1 MDEKKKQKI
10 LKRQEKLRNV
20 LLSLSDKIKIDDVKA
35 QQQSSREM
43 QRDNKEMTIDG
54 IRDEISDSDITI
66 VWEKGWK
73 NVDEN
78 LNTLDELVRTSREY
92 RDILADIENFKY
104 GERIAEFIER
114 MDGSI
119 KEIKDIIY
127 DVRQEV
133 LSFYKAQKEGNV
145 KGTKESKD
153 SNYFFHSYQEYYEGL
168 IDYIKKI
175 NEAILKSNGVDNEE
189 KINIIKKLDA
199 VIEKDN
205 QFKDSIEMK
214 DCDLSELILNIE
226 TAIDVI
232 PFLEKCKRFR
242 PASHR

>member
-1 MDEKKKQKI
+1 M
-10 LKRQEKLRNV
+10 
-20 LLSLSDKIKIDDVKA
+20 
-35 QQQSSREM
+35 
-43 QRDNKEMTIDG
+43 
-54 IRDEISDSDITI
+54 
-66 VWEKGWK
+66 
-73 NVDEN
+73 DEN

-214 DCDLSELILNIE
+214 ECDLSELILNIE

-232 PFLEKCKRFR
+232 PFLEKCKNNISTITKIRTLDEDIRVMFAR
-242 PASHR
+242 LYTNSVTNFAWEIEQQIRDSIYKAKTLVTPPTPEEGKKGVVCFTKDDELKIW

>member
-1 MDEKKKQKI
+1 M
-10 LKRQEKLRNV
+10 
-20 LLSLSDKIKIDDVKA
+20 
-35 QQQSSREM
+35 
-43 QRDNKEMTIDG
+43 
-54 IRDEISDSDITI
+54 
-66 VWEKGWK
+66 
-73 NVDEN
+73 DEN

-214 DCDLSELILNIE
+214 ECDLSELILNIE

-232 PFLEKCKRFR
+232 PFLEKCKNNISTITKIRTLDEDIRVMFAR
-242 PASHR
+242 LYTNSVTNFACEIEQQIRDSIYKAKTLVTPPTPEEGKDVVCFTKEDELKIW

>member
-1 MDEKKKQKI
+1 M
-10 LKRQEKLRNV
+10 
-20 LLSLSDKIKIDDVKA
+20 
-35 QQQSSREM
+35 
-43 QRDNKEMTIDG
+43 
-54 IRDEISDSDITI
+54 
-66 VWEKGWK
+66 
-73 NVDEN
+73 DEN

-232 PFLEKCKRFR
+232 PFLEKCKNNISTIAKIRTLDEDIRVMFAR
-242 PASHR
+242 LYTNSVTNFAWEIEQQIRDSIYKAKTLVTPPSPEEEKSVVCFTKEDELKIW

>member
-1 MDEKKKQKI
+1 M
-10 LKRQEKLRNV
+10 
-20 LLSLSDKIKIDDVKA
+20 
-35 QQQSSREM
+35 
-43 QRDNKEMTIDG
+43 
-54 IRDEISDSDITI
+54 
-66 VWEKGWK
+66 
-73 NVDEN
+73 DEN

-205 QFKDSIEMK
+205 QFKDSIELK
-214 DCDLSELILNIE
+214 ECDLSELILNIE

-232 PFLEKCKRFR
+232 PFLEKCKNNISTITKIRTLDEDIRVMFAR
-242 PASHR
+242 LYTNSVTNFAWEIEQQIRDSIYKAKTLVTPPSPEEEKSVVCFTKEDELKIW

>member
-1 MDEKKKQKI
+1 M
-10 LKRQEKLRNV
+10 
-20 LLSLSDKIKIDDVKA
+20 
-35 QQQSSREM
+35 
-43 QRDNKEMTIDG
+43 
-54 IRDEISDSDITI
+54 
-66 VWEKGWK
+66 
-73 NVDEN
+73 DEN

-114 MDGSI
+114 VEGSI

-232 PFLEKCKRFR
+232 PFLEKCKNNISTIAKIRTLDEDIRVMFAR
-242 PASHR
+242 LYTNSVTNFAWEIEQQIRDSIYKAKTLVTPPSPEEEKSVVCFTKEDELKIW

>member
-1 MDEKKKQKI
+1 M
-10 LKRQEKLRNV
+10 
-20 LLSLSDKIKIDDVKA
+20 
-35 QQQSSREM
+35 
-43 QRDNKEMTIDG
+43 
-54 IRDEISDSDITI
+54 
-66 VWEKGWK
+66 
-73 NVDEN
+73 DEN

-214 DCDLSELILNIE
+214 ECDLSELILNIE
-226 TAIDVI
+226 TAIEVI
-232 PFLEKCKRFR
+232 PFLEKCKNNISTIAKIRTLDEDIRVMFAR
-242 PASHR
+242 LYTNSVTNFAWEIEQQIRDSIYKAKTLITPPTPEEGKGVVCFTKEDELKIW

>member
-1 MDEKKKQKI
+1 M
-10 LKRQEKLRNV
+10 
-20 LLSLSDKIKIDDVKA
+20 
-35 QQQSSREM
+35 
-43 QRDNKEMTIDG
+43 
-54 IRDEISDSDITI
+54 
-66 VWEKGWK
+66 
-73 NVDEN
+73 DEN

-214 DCDLSELILNIE
+214 ECDLSELILNIE

-232 PFLEKCKRFR
+232 PFLEKCKNNISTITKIRTLDEDIRVMFAR
-242 PASHR
+242 LYTNSVTNFAWEIEQQIRDSIYKAKTLVTPPSPEEEKSGVCFTKEDELKIW

>member
-1 MDEKKKQKI
+1 M
-10 LKRQEKLRNV
+10 
-20 LLSLSDKIKIDDVKA
+20 
-35 QQQSSREM
+35 
-43 QRDNKEMTIDG
+43 
-54 IRDEISDSDITI
+54 
-66 VWEKGWK
+66 
-73 NVDEN
+73 DEN

-133 LSFYKAQKEGNV
+133 LSFYKAHKEGNV

-232 PFLEKCKRFR
+232 PFLEKCKNNISTITKIRTLDEDIRVMFAR
-242 PASHR
+242 LYTNSVTNFACEIEQQIRDSIYKAKTLVTPPSPEEEKSVVCFTKEDELKIW

>member
-1 MDEKKKQKI
+1 M
-10 LKRQEKLRNV
+10 
-20 LLSLSDKIKIDDVKA
+20 
-35 QQQSSREM
+35 
-43 QRDNKEMTIDG
+43 
-54 IRDEISDSDITI
+54 
-66 VWEKGWK
+66 
-73 NVDEN
+73 DEN

-205 QFKDSIEMK
+205 QFKDSIELK
-214 DCDLSELILNIE
+214 ECDLSELILNIE

-232 PFLEKCKRFR
+232 PFLEKCKNNISTITKIRTLDEDIRVMFAR
-242 PASHR
+242 LYTNSVTNFAWEIEQQIRDSIYKAKTLVSPPSPEEEKSVVCFTKEDELKIW

>member
-1 MDEKKKQKI
+1 M
-10 LKRQEKLRNV
+10 
-20 LLSLSDKIKIDDVKA
+20 
-35 QQQSSREM
+35 
-43 QRDNKEMTIDG
+43 
-54 IRDEISDSDITI
+54 
-66 VWEKGWK
+66 
-73 NVDEN
+73 DEN

-104 GERIAEFIER
+104 GERISEFIER

-205 QFKDSIEMK
+205 QFKDSIELK
-214 DCDLSELILNIE
+214 ECDLSELILNIE

-232 PFLEKCKRFR
+232 PFLEKCKNNISTITKIRTLDEDIRVMFAR
-242 PASHR
+242 LYTNSVTNFAWEIEQQIRDSIYKAKTLVTPPSPEEEKSVVCFTKEDELKIW

>member
-1 MDEKKKQKI
+1 M
-10 LKRQEKLRNV
+10 
-20 LLSLSDKIKIDDVKA
+20 
-35 QQQSSREM
+35 
-43 QRDNKEMTIDG
+43 
-54 IRDEISDSDITI
+54 
-66 VWEKGWK
+66 
-73 NVDEN
+73 DEN

-205 QFKDSIEMK
+205 QFKDSIELK
-214 DCDLSELILNIE
+214 ECDLSELILNIE

-232 PFLEKCKRFR
+232 PFLEKCKNNISTITKIRTLDEDIRVMFAR
-242 PASHR
+242 LYTNSVTNFAWEIEQQIRDSIYKAKTLVSPPSPEE

>member
-1 MDEKKKQKI
+1 M
-10 LKRQEKLRNV
+10 
-20 LLSLSDKIKIDDVKA
+20 
-35 QQQSSREM
+35 
-43 QRDNKEMTIDG
+43 
-54 IRDEISDSDITI
+54 
-66 VWEKGWK
+66 
-73 NVDEN
+73 DEN

-104 GERIAEFIER
+104 GEQIAEFIER

-127 DVRQEV
+127 DARQEV

-205 QFKDSIEMK
+205 QFKDSIELK
-214 DCDLSELILNIE
+214 ECDLSELILNIE

-232 PFLEKCKRFR
+232 PFLEKCKNNISTITKIRTLDEDIRVMFAR
-242 PASHR
+242 LYTNSVTNFAWEIEQQIRDSIYKAKTLVTPPSPEEEKSVVCFTKEDELKIW

>member
-1 MDEKKKQKI
+1 M
-10 LKRQEKLRNV
+10 
-20 LLSLSDKIKIDDVKA
+20 
-35 QQQSSREM
+35 
-43 QRDNKEMTIDG
+43 
-54 IRDEISDSDITI
+54 
-66 VWEKGWK
+66 
-73 NVDEN
+73 DEN

-214 DCDLSELILNIE
+214 ECDLSELILNIE

-232 PFLEKCKRFR
+232 PFLEKCKNNISTIAKIRTLDEDIRVMFAR
-242 PASHR
+242 LYTNSVTNFAWEIEQQIRDSIYKAKTLVTPPSPEEEKSVVCFTKEDELKIW